1 MKKFAV
7 ILAGSGV
14 FDGAEIHEATLT
26 LLAIKKLGADYEI
39 FAPDIPQHHVVNH
52 LTGKEMHETRNV
64 LVESARIARGNIKSL
79 SQFKADLFDAII
91 LPGGFGVAKNLC
103 TWAFEGDDCSVNPD
117 VVKAIQGMYA
127 AKKPIGAMCIA
138 PVILGKLF
146 PGTNLTTG
154 DDKASADFIKRMG
167 SDYTK
172 ATHGEV
178 IIDKSRKIFTTPCYM
193 LDADIVQIAEGT
205 ENLVREMM
213 KCL

>member
-26 LLAIKKLGADYEI
+26 LLAIKKQGADYEI
-39 FAPDIPQHHVVNH
+39 FAPDIPQHHVINH
-52 LTGKEMHETRNV
+52 FTGKEMPEKRNV

-79 SQFKADLFDAII
+79 TQFKADAFDAII

-103 TWAFEGDDCSVNPD
+103 SWAFEGDNCKVNPD
-117 VVKAIQGMYA
+117 VEKAIKGMYD

-138 PVILGKLF
+138 PIILGKLF

-154 DDKASADFIKRMG
+154 DDKASADFIKKMG
-167 SDYTK
+167 SEYTK
-172 ATHGEV
+172 TTHREV
-178 IIDKSRKIFTTPCYM
+178 VIDKTRKLFTTPCYM

-205 ENLVREMM
+205 ENIVREMLKLM
-213 KCL
+213 